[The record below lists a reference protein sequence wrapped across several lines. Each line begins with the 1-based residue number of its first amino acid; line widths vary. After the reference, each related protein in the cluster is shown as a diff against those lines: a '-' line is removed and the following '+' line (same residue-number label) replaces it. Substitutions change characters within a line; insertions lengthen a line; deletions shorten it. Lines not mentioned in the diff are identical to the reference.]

1 MLILTRRVGE
11 ILRIDSEVAVT
22 ILGIQG
28 QQARIGIQAP
38 AHVQIHRE
46 EIFQRIQREL
56 ASSGPSHIDDRV
68 KQAATDVDPR
78 RAFARLNPAGFA
90 PEDLEFNEKGFI
102 DKYAQ
107 SSYVQFLAGY
117 NAALGVDQ

>member
-1 MLILTRRVGE
+1 MLILTRKVGE
-11 ILRIDSEVAVT
+11 SLRIQSEIAVT
-22 ILGIQG
+22 ILSIQG
-28 QQARIGIQAP
+28 QQARIGVQAP
-38 AHVQIHRE
+38 ASVEVHRE

-56 ASSGPSHIDDRV
+56 AASGPSHIDDRV
-68 KQAATDVDPR
+68 KQAAADVDPR

-107 SSYVQFLAGY
+107 SSYVQFLAGF
-117 NAALGVDQ
+117 NAALGVAQ